1 MFLAVGV
8 REDQDIRSAGPL
20 FCLMADELADIS
32 FAESMEKLQLFLEEL
47 LQGFNA
53 PEQDIYALIMK
64 FFTDLP
70 AEIAKFLDLDGLKAV
85 FNAKMGCGV

>member
-53 PEQDIYALIMK
+53 PEQDIYALILK

-70 AEIAKFLDLDGLKAV
+70 AEIAKLLDLGGLKV
-85 FNAKMGCGV
+85 IFNAKMGCEV